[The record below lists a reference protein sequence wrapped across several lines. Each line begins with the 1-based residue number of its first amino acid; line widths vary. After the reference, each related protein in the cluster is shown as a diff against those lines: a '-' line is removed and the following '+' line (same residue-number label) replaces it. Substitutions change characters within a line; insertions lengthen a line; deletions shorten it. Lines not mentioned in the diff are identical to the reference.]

1 MSSSDD
7 DVTIIGAGLVGSL
20 LGIILQNAG
29 YRVTIYERFGDIR
42 AIPSAGRSI
51 NLVATVRGL
60 RALSVLPP
68 ALKAELLELGTK
80 VTGRII
86 HLDGTEP
93 VFQRYGKDDSEYN
106 HSISRYDLNK
116 FLTNPKGFIPG
127 TAMGFAG
134 VPKDSERADIIAY
147 LVERFGVTP

>member
-7 DVTIIGAGLVGSL
+7 EVTIIGAGLVGSL

-29 YRVTIYERFGDIR
+29 YRVTIFERFGDIR

-68 ALKAELLELGTK
+68 AIK
-80 VTGRII
+80 
-86 HLDGTEP
+86 
-93 VFQRYGKDDSEYN
+93 
-106 HSISRYDLNK
+106 
-116 FLTNPKGFIPG
+116 
-127 TAMGFAG
+127 
-134 VPKDSERADIIAY
+134 
-147 LVERFGVTP
+147 